1 MILSRV
7 GDSCKCKCACRADS
21 TVPLCCAFQQR
32 PCQCPPR
39 VTHPQSDPDLVRA
52 LNEVRLGQMSRTTQ
66 MLLEEVKRPLPDDGI
81 TATHLYP
88 RRHDV
93 SVVRHGQYDM
103 VLLQAV
109 RVV

>member
-1 MILSRV
+1 
-7 GDSCKCKCACRADS
+7 
-21 TVPLCCAFQQR
+21 
-32 PCQCPPR
+32 
-39 VTHPQSDPDLVRA
+39 
-52 LNEVRLGQMSRTTQ
+52 MSRTTQ